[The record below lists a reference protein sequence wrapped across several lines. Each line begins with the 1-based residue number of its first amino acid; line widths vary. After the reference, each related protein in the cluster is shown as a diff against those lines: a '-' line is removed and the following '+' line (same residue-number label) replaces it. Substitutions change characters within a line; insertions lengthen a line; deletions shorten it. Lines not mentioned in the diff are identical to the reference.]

1 MPGVQYHH
9 IGHNPRFGE
18 IALWAM
24 DERGTVHE
32 DRRIYDAPDQ
42 SWLDWSHQNTFR
54 EIKPIAS
61 GRVEL
66 AARAGSI
73 HIPDPA
79 LFLDNRRLIR
89 ILDRLDAA
97 YPRTRWYV
105 FGDGLNGVSVMT
117 ALAHRVASS
126 AGAGAPNVARD

>member
-9 IGHNPRFGE
+9 IGHTPRFGE

-32 DRRIYDAPDQ
+32 DRRRYDAPDA
-42 SWLDWSHQNTFR
+42 SWLDWSHQNTFA
-54 EIKPIAS
+54 EVKPIAS

-66 AARAGSI
+66 ASKAGSI
-73 HIPDPA
+73 HIADPA
-79 LFLDNRRLIR
+79 LFLDNRRLLR
-89 ILDRLDAA
+89 IIDRLDAA
-97 YPRTRWYV
+97 YPHIRWYI

-117 ALAHRVASS
+117 ALSQRVA
-126 AGAGAPNVARD
+126 AGDDAAGRAP